1 MRSLLLLFAFSSFF
15 HLHTWAQSDV
25 LVFKKKNQNIQSWV
39 KDDFIHFQYV
49 TTQWINGK
57 IKRIAN
63 DSIFVNCYITR
74 QVPNQFGFPTID
86 TSWYGLMSI
95 HVSEI
100 IGMPGNRYKSGMFTS
115 GSLLKIGSAG
125 YVFLNLFNSLKNGE
139 AVFASPNLRN
149 IGIAAGIFL
158 LGHLQSL
165 KYKSYIRMGKKYSIQ
180 IISGQSVK

>member
-1 MRSLLLLFAFSSFF
+1 MRPVLLLFVVSFFF

-49 TTQWINGK
+49 TTQWLDGK

-74 QVPNQFGFPTID
+74 QIPNQFGFPTID
-86 TSWYGLMSI
+86 TSWFSLMGI

-100 IGMPGNRYKSGMFTS
+100 IGMPGNRYKSGMFTN

-125 YVFLNLFNSLKNGE
+125 YTFLNIFNSLESGE
-139 AVFASPNLRN
+139 AVFGSTNLRN
-149 IGIAAGIFL
+149 IGIAAGVFL

-165 KYKSYIRMGKKYSIQ
+165 KYKSYIRIGKKYSMQ
-180 IISGQSVK
+180 IISGQKG

>member
-1 MRSLLLLFAFSSFF
+1 MRPLLLLFVFFSLF

-25 LVFKKKNQNIQSWV
+25 LVFKKKSQNIQSWV

-49 TTQWINGK
+49 TTQWLDGK

-74 QVPNQFGFPTID
+74 QVANQFGFPTID
-86 TSWYGLMSI
+86 TSWYGVMGV

-100 IGMPGNRYKSGMFTS
+100 IGMPGNRYKSGMFTN
-115 GSLLKIGSAG
+115 GSLLKLGSAG
-125 YVFLNLFNSLKNGE
+125 YIFLNLFNSLEKGE
-139 AVFASPNLRN
+139 ALFASNNLRN
-149 IGIAAGIFL
+149 IGIAAGVFL

-165 KYKSYIRMGKKYSIQ
+165 KYKSYIRMGKKYSMQ
-180 IISGQSVK
+180 IISGQKG